1 MTDPEL
7 KEAVKE
13 AVRKTDPDA
22 DDLRSTAEWLRQTA
36 AKWDLLD
43 E

>member
-1 MTDPEL
+1 MTDTEL

-22 DDLRSTAEWLRQTA
+22 DDLRSTADWLQRTA